1 MRSHK
6 FKFDYS
12 LNYSQR
18 KQLAEAYHTDDE
30 EEIIKIWEY
39 VLSAYEKENKLSSTK
54 DKSFNVNHYR
64 VLCDYQMGVKSYV
77 DTRNGNITETN
88 YENINYINQQIEAYE
103 NLKQTKNLRK
113 KLEIASSTAVPAQI
127 IKEINGDIRECRQ
140 ALIMKPVYITSNIRQ
155 RHDLFKN
162 IELDYANRAH
172 IRAIL
177 GNFSVLEKYVMKNNL
192 CVLQSVYMDVK
203 RVSERVKLTERQAET
218 LELYMSGQSISGRS
232 RELESIVSKYQKE
245 LIGVVK
251 DEQ

>member
-12 LNYSQR
+12 LGYSQR
-18 KQLAEAYHTDDE
+18 KELAEAYHTEDE
-30 EEIIKIWEY
+30 DELIKIWEY

-54 DKSFNVNHYR
+54 DKSFSVNHYR
-64 VLCDYQMGVKSYV
+64 VLCDQQRGIRSYV

-88 YENINYINQQIEAYE
+88 YENITYINQQIASYE
-103 NLKQTKNLRK
+103 DLKQVKEIRK
-113 KLEIASSTAVPAQI
+113 KLENASSTTTPASF
-127 IKEINGDIRECRQ
+127 IKEINGDIRECREG
-140 ALIMKPVYITSNIRQ
+140 LVMKPVYITSHIRQ
-155 RHDLFKN
+155 RYDLFKN

-172 IRAIL
+172 MRAIL

-245 LIGVVK
+245 LIGGVK
-251 DEQ
+251 DE

>member
-12 LNYSQR
+12 LGYSQR
-18 KQLAEAYHTDDE
+18 KKLAESYETDDE

-39 VLSAYEKENKLSSTK
+39 VLAAYEKENKLSSTK
-54 DKSFNVNHYR
+54 DNSFNINHYR
-64 VLCDYQMGVKSYV
+64 VLCDQQRGIRSYV

-88 YENINYINQQIEAYE
+88 YSNINYINQQIEAYE
-103 NLKQTKNLRK
+103 NLKQVKEIRK
-113 KLEIASSTAVPAQI
+113 KLENASSTTTPAQI

-140 ALIMKPVYITSNIRQ
+140 ALIEKPVYITSNIRQ
-155 RHDLFKN
+155 RYDLFKN

-172 IRAIL
+172 MRAIL

-203 RVSERVKLTERQAET
+203 CVSERIKLTDRQAET

>member
-18 KQLAEAYHTDDE
+18 KEAAESYHTEDE
-30 EEIIKIWEY
+30 EELIKIWEY
-39 VLSAYEKENKLSSTK
+39 VLAAYEKENKLSSTK
-54 DKSFNVNHYR
+54 DKSFNGNHYR
-64 VLCDYQMGVKSYV
+64 VLCDYQRGIRSYV

-88 YENINYINQQIEAYE
+88 YENINYINQQIASYE
-103 NLKQTKNLRK
+103 ELKQVKNLRK
-113 KLEIASSTAVPAQI
+113 KLENASSNAVPAQI
-127 IKEINGDIRECRQ
+127 IKEINGDISECRQ
-140 ALIMKPVYITSNIRQ
+140 ALIEKPVYITSNIRQ
-155 RHDLFKN
+155 RYDLFKN

-172 IRAIL
+172 MRAIL

-245 LIGVVK
+245 LIGGVK
-251 DEQ
+251 DE

>member
-1 MRSHK
+1 MRSK
-6 FKFDYS
+6 FKFDYT
-12 LNYSQR
+12 LGYSQR
-18 KQLAEAYHTDDE
+18 KELAEAYHTDDE
-30 EEIIKIWEY
+30 EELIKIWEY

-54 DKSFNVNHYR
+54 DKSFSVNHYR
-64 VLCDYQMGVKSYV
+64 VLCDQQRGIRSYV

-88 YENINYINQQIEAYE
+88 YENINYINEQISSYE
-103 NLKQTKNLRK
+103 DLKQTKNLRK
-113 KLEIASSTAVPAQI
+113 KLENASSNAVPAQI
-127 IKEINGDIRECRQ
+127 IKEINGDISECRQ
-140 ALIMKPVYITSNIRQ
+140 ALIEKPVYITSNIRQ
-155 RHDLFKN
+155 RYDLFKN

-172 IRAIL
+172 MRAIL

-245 LIGVVK
+245 LIGGVK
-251 DEQ
+251 DE

>member
-12 LNYSQR
+12 LGYSQR
-18 KQLAEAYHTDDE
+18 KKLAEAYQTEDE
-30 EEIIKIWEY
+30 EELIKIWEY
-39 VLSAYEKENKLSSTK
+39 VLAAYEKENKLSSTK
-54 DKSFNVNHYR
+54 DKSFSGNHYR
-64 VLCDYQMGVKSYV
+64 VLCDQQRGIRSYV

-103 NLKQTKNLRK
+103 DLKQVKEIRK
-113 KLEIASSTAVPAQI
+113 KLEIASSNAVIPASV
-127 IKEINGDIRECRQ
+127 IKEINGDISECRQ
-140 ALIMKPVYITSNIRQ
+140 ALIEKPVYITSHIRQ
-155 RHDLFKN
+155 RYDLFKN

-172 IRAIL
+172 MRAIL

-218 LELYMSGQSISGRS
+218 LELYMSGQSITGRS
-232 RELESIVSKYQKE
+232 RELESVVTKYQKE
-245 LIGVVK
+245 LLGGVK
-251 DEQ
+251 DE